1 MRASGFWLLEGSHR
15 NMVKSSEPDARR
27 SGRAPRAAS
36 YLRQLCNS
44 AVAYRDRMYSLRS
57 KVASCLC
64 PRRSSVW
71 AARTHIG
78 GAFNHGPL
86 DTYA

>member
-1 MRASGFWLLEGSHR
+1 MRASGFWLLEGSHK

-36 YLRQLCNS
+36 YLRQQGNL
-44 AVAYRDRMYSLRS
+44 AMAYRDRMSFLLS
-57 KVASCLC
+57 QAASCLS

-71 AARTHIG
+71 AAGLT
-78 GAFNHGPL
+78 
-86 DTYA
+86 